1 MFEKLTQT
9 TEALH
14 QVPCIK
20 LGIAFFFCE
29 WGVEGF
35 EWLKTSK
42 LKRETLSDI
51 VSKELSIA
59 CNMFLF
65 SMFIMLKFY
74 FLCRS
79 GISF

>member
-9 TEALH
+9 IEALH
-14 QVPCIK
+14 QVSCIK
-20 LGIAFFFCE
+20 LGIEFFFCE
-29 WGVEGF
+29 WGFEGF
-35 EWLKTSK
+35 ECLKTSK
-42 LKRETLSDI
+42 LKRHTLSDI

-74 FLCRS
+74 FLCES
-79 GISF
+79 EISF